1 MPDKLQH
8 YRCRDGRL
16 LSPPWSTTKQV
27 ICCMWGVVREGF
39 TEEAQV
45 HEEDAGE
52 RRDLKRKA
60 GGEDRATV

>member
-1 MPDKLQH
+1 
-8 YRCRDGRL
+8 
-16 LSPPWSTTKQV
+16 
-27 ICCMWGVVREGF
+27 MWGVVIREGF

-52 RRDLKRKA
+52 RRDLKRKP